1 LTPVIDPRRG
11 DIEDDACSTKRR
23 SLLSLAGSL
32 LVEISIPKLAVT
44 WMLLIVAPSLM
55 IGMAPIVIV
64 IWINK
69 VSGKVASSLV
79 GVWCV
84 ILLAMLVAFGWFGGR
99 RVFRLAERSFWCLN
113 SLAVQPCYAAAREIL
128 RHLAEHW
135 LMPEAS
141 RVQRSTLL
149 AATTLVSGIL
159 ICGIALLVLMFAWSA
174 TCFVSDIAILNSPN
188 RLVLAALANS
198 IVLVSAYVAA
208 AALIWATAD
217 ATMDQP
223 RDFEAFRTQS
233 QDGPTWRVAHLSDVH
248 VVGERYGFRIE
259 SGRSGPR
266 GNGRLKRV
274 LEQLETLHANDPL
287 HAILITGDVT
297 DAGRST
303 EWAEFLDAISN
314 HPRLADLM
322 LLVPGNHDLNIVDRA
337 NPARLELP
345 ISPNKRLRKMR
356 VLSALAAIQGER
368 VRVVDHAAGRV
379 GESLAAA
386 LEPHRAKMVTFV
398 DAGKPQLP
406 QGLSDLWNKV
416 FPMVVPPDQ
425 NDGLGFILLNS
436 NADTHLSFT
445 NALGL
450 ISSEQARGIEIA
462 STQYPRAHWV
472 IALHHHLI
480 EYPKAAKA
488 LSERVGTA
496 LINGNWFV
504 RRLCVLAGRAV
515 VMHGHRHVDWVG
527 ECAGLPIVSAP
538 SPVMEAADDVA
549 TYFYIHTLAIGPDR
563 HFVLLRPQRVAIAG
577 QPHLPAEDSFLRGA

>member
-1 LTPVIDPRRG
+1 
-11 DIEDDACSTKRR
+11 
-23 SLLSLAGSL
+23 
-32 LVEISIPKLAVT
+32 
-44 WMLLIVAPSLM
+44 
-55 IGMAPIVIV
+55 
-64 IWINK
+64 
-69 VSGKVASSLV
+69 
-79 GVWCV
+79 
-84 ILLAMLVAFGWFGGR
+84 MLVAFGWFGGR

-159 ICGIALLVLMFAWSA
+159 ICGIALLVLMFAWPA
-174 TCFVSDIAILNSPN
+174 TYFVSDIAILNSPN

-198 IVLVSAYVAA
+198 VVLVSAYVAA

-223 RDFEAFRTQS
+223 RDFEAFHSQS

-274 LEQLETLHANDPL
+274 LELLETLHANDPL

-504 RRLCVLAGRAV
+504 RRLRVLAGRAV